1 MRCGQVRPAQA
12 PGKDGQE
19 RLLRLLQAL
28 QVQRVL
34 LRAVALRGRDPAV
47 VAALGEVLADI
58 EVELR
63 DQESK
68 RGAAGCA
75 RAEDLRRSLEAS
87 SRRIDKLMIL
97 YEDDAIDIDE
107 FRRRRK
113 SIDALASQARD
124 RLQAMESEPP
134 RDPVSAMSSIKA
146 LMATL
151 ADDGLDAETR
161 NIALKKIVE
170 RIDYAKEAGGTLQL
184 TVTLR

>member
-1 MRCGQVRPAQA
+1 MSS
-12 PGKDGQE
+12 
-19 RLLRLLQAL
+19 
-28 QVQRVL
+28 
-34 LRAVALRGRDPAV
+34 
-47 VAALGEVLADI
+47 AAE
-58 EVELR
+58 E
-63 DQESK
+63 
-68 RGAAGCA
+68 
-75 RAEDLRRSLEAS
+75 
-87 SRRIDKLMIL
+87 
-97 YEDDAIDIDE
+97 
-107 FRRRRK
+107 

>member
-1 MRCGQVRPAQA
+1 MTR
-12 PGKDGQE
+12 
-19 RLLRLLQAL
+19 
-28 QVQRVL
+28 
-34 LRAVALRGRDPAV
+34 AV

-68 RGAAGCA
+68 RE
-75 RAEDLRRSLEAS
+75 RMMREAEDLRRSLEAS